1 MKTFEE
7 EREFYRIEGNP
18 IGQAWGGLDSQ
29 NVLCCMNG
37 VDNDIYSF
45 LVLLN
50 TFPFMYS
57 AGMSCSGSLKDHS
70 EELIAHNYR
79 FGLDT
84 QVPQGY
90 CVIRADISDEDWK
103 NVDEL
108 LRKVPHSQLV
118 SSENWEREDCRCY
131 DEFPVTGSRKLF
143 AYQIFTGKGKVGGD
157 EITKVWK
164 DLTCGLVGLIQ
175 ESNRD

>member
-7 EREFYRIEGNP
+7 EKDFYKTNTNP
-18 IGQAWGGLDSQ
+18 NGQAWGGLYSQ
-29 NVLCCMNG
+29 NVIGGLKG
-37 VDNDIYSF
+37 VDSDIYSF

-57 AGMSCSGSLKDHS
+57 AGMSCSGSLKDH
-70 EELIAHNYR
+70 EGKLEALNYR
-79 FGLDT
+79 FGINT
-84 QVPQGY
+84 RIAQGY
-90 CVIRADISDEDWK
+90 CVIRTNISNKSWK
-103 NVDEL
+103 KVNDL
-108 LRKVPHSQLV
+108 LIKVPYSQLI

-131 DEFPVTGSRKLF
+131 DEFPVTDSRKLF
-143 AYQIFTGKGKVGGD
+143 AYQIFTGQGKVGGD
-157 EITKVWK
+157 EITGVWR